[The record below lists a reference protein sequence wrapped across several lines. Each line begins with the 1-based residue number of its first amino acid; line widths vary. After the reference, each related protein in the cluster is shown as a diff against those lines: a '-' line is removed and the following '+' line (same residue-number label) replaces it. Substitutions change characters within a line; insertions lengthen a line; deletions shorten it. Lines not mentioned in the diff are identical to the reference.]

1 MSPAPPAV
9 PAVPAISVSD
19 LCVRYGS
26 VVALDGVSLSLDH
39 GRIHGLIG
47 TNGSGKSSLF
57 NSLMGEV
64 TPTSGSVRLTDLA
77 DRRVAYV
84 PQSGDVDWNFP
95 LSVREVVMTGRYGHM
110 GWLRRPHATD
120 RAAVDEAL
128 ARTDLT
134 GLADRQIGQL
144 SGGQK
149 KRTFVARGLAQ
160 QATTLL
166 LDEPFAGVDT
176 VSQDTIVRLLHE
188 LADNGACILISTHD
202 LPSVE
207 SLCDTVTM
215 LHRRVIAHGTPA
227 EVMTTDNLLTTFGMV
242 A

>member
-1 MSPAPPAV
+1 MTT
-9 PAVPAISVSD
+9 PAID
-19 LCVRYGS
+19 VRGLGVHYGS
-26 VVALDGVSLSLDH
+26 VRALDDVTLHLDH

-47 TNGSGKSSLF
+47 TNGSGKSTLF

-64 TPTSGSVRLTDLA
+64 RPTTGTVTVA
-77 DRRVAYV
+77 DAAEHRVAYV
-84 PQSGDVDWNFP
+84 PQSESVDWTFP

-110 GWLRRPHATD
+110 GFLRHPRAAD
-120 RAAVDEAL
+120 RAAVSDAL

-134 GLADRQIGQL
+134 DLAGRQIGQL

-160 QATTLL
+160 QARTVL

-176 VSQDTIVRLLHE
+176 TSQAMITALLHE
-188 LADNGACILISTHD
+188 MADAGACILISTHD
-202 LPSVE
+202 LASVE

-215 LHRRVIAHGTPA
+215 LHGTVVAHGAPA
-227 EVMTTDNLLTTFGMV
+227 EVMTTDNLMTTFGMV

>member
-1 MSPAPPAV
+1 MTA
-9 PAVPAISVSD
+9 PAID
-19 LCVRYGS
+19 VRGLGVHYGS
-26 VVALDGVSLSLDH
+26 VHALDDVTLRLDH

-47 TNGSGKSSLF
+47 TNGSGKSTLF

-64 TPTSGSVRLTDLA
+64 RPTTGTVTVA
-77 DRRVAYV
+77 DAADHRVAYV
-84 PQSGDVDWNFP
+84 PQSESVDWTFP

-110 GWLRRPHATD
+110 GFLRHPRAAD
-120 RAAVDEAL
+120 RAAVTDAL

-134 GLADRQIGQL
+134 DLAGRQIGQL

-160 QATTLL
+160 QARTVL

-176 VSQDTIVRLLHE
+176 TSQAMITALLHE
-188 LADNGACILISTHD
+188 MADAGACILISTHD
-202 LPSVE
+202 LTSVDA
-207 SLCDTVTM
+207 LCDTVTM
-215 LHRRVIAHGTPA
+215 LHGTVVAHGAPA
-227 EVMTTDNLLTTFGMV
+227 EVMTTDNLMTTFGMV